1 VTASVPTPPGFS
13 DDFLIKADKNPNTLG
28 TRLLGLS
35 GPGAPDAADIIDE
48 ALEGR
53 VEVLWIFGHDLT
65 TLVAGEKL
73 EKLSQKLGLFIFSGT
88 NEHPGAAWA
97 HWVLPTAA
105 HVEKDGTF
113 VNYHGRVQRVG
124 RAFPPLADSR
134 EDWRLLLDISR
145 QLDRPLPWRNPQEIF
160 QGLAQAVPYF
170 GGLSYE
176 KIGSQGTLLPLP
188 ASTITSAQH
197 RQSASSDGGA
207 EPAAGMAA
215 S

>member
-1 VTASVPTPPGFS
+1 
-13 DDFLIKADKNPNTLG
+13 
-28 TRLLGLS
+28 
-35 GPGAPDAADIIDE
+35 
-48 ALEGR
+48 
-53 VEVLWIFGHDLT
+53 
-65 TLVAGEKL
+65 
-73 EKLSQKLGLFIFSGT
+73 
-88 NEHPGAAWA
+88 
-97 HWVLPTAA
+97 
-105 HVEKDGTF
+105 
-113 VNYHGRVQRVG
+113 
-124 RAFPPLADSR
+124 
-134 EDWRLLLDISR
+134 LD
-145 QLDRPLPWRNPQEIF
+145 QPLPWRNPQEIF